1 MKEQEFLNRSC
12 RLRALTFNFT
22 PREKVQAATSA
33 PVVSGGNLYETRKQQ
48 AGKDTN
54 EGLARVDA
62 RKGEAQDKESLAA
75 GNADYLESRN
85 GDGVAVSAAQV
96 SAMGASVGFS
106 AAPPSAK
113 SAAQNRGVNTVV
125 DAWAYQGSR
134 AALSKGQVLNR
145 PGRQN
150 QFRARCRRVGMMR
163 RTMFRNEAASV
174 RADRIAHRER
184 VGLSRK
190 RIIGHTERRA

>member
-1 MKEQEFLNRSC
+1 MNRSC

-62 RKGEAQDKESLAA
+62 RKGEAQDKGLLAA

-85 GDGVAVSAAQV
+85 GGVVAVSAAQV
-96 SAMGASVGFS
+96 SAMDASVGFS
-106 AAPPSAK
+106 AAPPSAQLK

-134 AALSKGQVLNR
+134 AALSKGQVLNAQ
-145 PGRQN
+145 GGKIN
-150 QFRARCRRVGMMR
+150 
-163 RTMFRNEAASV
+163 SV
-174 RADRIAHRER
+174 RAAD
-184 VGLSRK
+184 G
-190 RIIGHTERRA
+190 